1 MLTYGKVA
9 KLAGSPRGA
18 RQVSWTLHSSS
29 KKYQLPWHRVVNSKG
44 MIALKSIEHKQYQKK
59 LLELE
64 GVEVDDGFK
73 IDLNKFLWDLDSVEL
88 LEKLS

>member
-29 KKYQLPWHRVVNSKG
+29 KKYQLPWHRVINSKG
-44 MIALKSIEHKQYQKK
+44 IVALKCIEDKQYQKR

-64 GVEVDDGFK
+64 GVEVGDGFK
-73 IDLNKFLWDLDSVEL
+73 IDLKKYLWDIDSIEL
-88 LEKLS
+88 LEKIS